1 MERKVVMD
9 RMVLRD
15 DQWERIARLVP
26 GKVGDPGRSGADNR
40 LFVEAVLWIVRVG
53 APWRDLPKD
62 FGKWNS
68 VFQRFR
74 RWVRSGVF
82 DQMFEALSADA
93 DFEYVIVDGTIVRV
107 HQHGTG
113 AKGGTKT
120 QAIGR
125 SRGGLTTKIVALV
138 DALGTLVRFV
148 LLPGQRHD
156 SLGVRPLI
164 EDVAFGALL
173 GDKAFDIDWL
183 RTELDERGAAA
194 VIPPK
199 VNRKAAISFDRDMYR
214 WRHLIENTF
223 AKLKEF
229 RAVATRYDKT
239 ATSYAATIH
248 LAATIIAAR

>member
-1 MERKVVMD
+1 MD

-107 HQHGTG
+107 HQHGSG
-113 AKGGTKT
+113 ARGGTKT

-138 DALGTLVRFV
+138 DALGNLVRFV

-156 SLGVRPLI
+156 SVGVAPLLT
-164 EDVAFGALL
+164 DLDFAALL
-173 GDKAFDIDWL
+173 ADKAFDSDGF
-183 RTELDERGAAA
+183 RTELDNRGAVS
-194 VIPPK
+194 VIQPK
-199 VNRKAAISFDRDMYR
+199 ANRVTTIPCDFEMYK
-214 WRHLIENTF
+214 WRHLVENF
-223 AKLKEF
+223 FCKIKEF
-229 RAVATRYDKT
+229 RRIATRYDKT
-239 ATSYAATIH
+239 DTSFAAMIQLVGSVLAT
-248 LAATIIAAR
+248 R